1 MAESSSGPG
10 PCPALFL
17 KLGSRMLTWI
27 PCPKEG
33 FGHWRLCDLNSFMKT
48 GQFHNSPYKQKLE
61 THEVFWGEC
70 VWGPRVLIWSI
81 QEQVWPGDQ
90 GNQRGQILEEKTV
103 GRGGT
108 APCHQHPR

>member
-1 MAESSSGPG
+1 
-10 PCPALFL
+10 
-17 KLGSRMLTWI
+17 MLTWI
-27 PCPKEG
+27 LCSEEG

-48 GQFHNSPYKQKLE
+48 GQFHNKQKLV

-70 VWGPRVLIWSI
+70 VWGPRVLIWSF

-90 GNQRGQILEEKTV
+90 GNQRGQVPEEKMV
-103 GRGGT
+103 GRGGGT